1 MLKKLIAS
9 TSLFLFL
16 LISFSNVNAT
26 TYRSQYSAP
35 KDPSY
40 SIMEAVTKI
49 KNFSGSNSANV
60 PPAVI
65 KGFLEKE
72 IIPLFDFGSMARWI
86 TGPYVQYMTSAN
98 QSEFYANL
106 KETFLASLGN
116 HLGSFDS
123 DKSTIRYY
131 PARYQR
137 NGEASVSVQVARPGK
152 YPARLDFRMKR
163 DGYKWKI
170 IDVKANGTSA
180 VLHYRNHFMNQLRQY
195 GG

>member
-9 TSLFLFL
+9 TSIFLFL
-16 LISFSNVNAT
+16 LISFSNVNAAA
-26 TYRSQYSAP
+26 YRSQYSAP
-35 KDPSY
+35 NDPSY

-49 KNFSGSNSANV
+49 KNFSSKSANV
-60 PPAVI
+60 PRATI
-65 KGFLEKE
+65 EGFLEKE
-72 IIPLFDFGSMARWI
+72 IIPLFDFSSMARWI
-86 TGPYVQYMTSAN
+86 TGPYVQYMTSAD
-98 QSEFYANL
+98 QTEFYSNL

-137 NGEASVSVQVARPGK
+137 NGEASVSVQVGRPGK
-152 YPARLDFRMKR
+152 YPARLEFRMKR

-195 GG
+195 RG